1 MLSVAGK
8 KKLEK
13 SNPLLKIISTP
24 SQFSSK
30 EMPGE
35 VEVLKVCP
43 TDDSS
48 RVSARES
55 FQTPSSNASA
65 AGPSHWS
72 QNHGVVFF
80 WPHTTPLQ
88 AKESPLRTRQTGDL
102 SLALPSSEARAVVGS
117 QQEMVLLAS
126 QTML

>member
-1 MLSVAGK
+1 MFSLAGK
-8 KKLEK
+8 KSWKK
-13 SNPLLKIISTP
+13 SNALLKIISTP

-35 VEVLKVCP
+35 VEALKVCP

-48 RVSARES
+48 RLSAIEG

-72 QNHGVVFF
+72 QNHGVAF
-80 WPHTTPLQ
+80 
-88 AKESPLRTRQTGDL
+88 
-102 SLALPSSEARAVVGS
+102 
-117 QQEMVLLAS
+117 LLATHNS
-126 QTML
+126 IAGKRVTLEDQTDRRSLSGFA